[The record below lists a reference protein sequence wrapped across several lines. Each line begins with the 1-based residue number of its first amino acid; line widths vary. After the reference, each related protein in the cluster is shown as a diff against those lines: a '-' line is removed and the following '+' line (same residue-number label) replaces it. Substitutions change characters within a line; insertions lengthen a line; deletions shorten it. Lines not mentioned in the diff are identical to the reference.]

1 MSVSEPTLTHPRPF
15 FYSIPVFGWVARDL
29 NEGAPDTI
37 YYLLVALL
45 TLVILAVMQWGI
57 VALSMTAL
65 AMVPVIFAV
74 LILITVGK

>member
-1 MSVSEPTLTHPRPF
+1 MSVYEPSLARNRSA
-15 FYSIPVFGWVARDL
+15 FYAIPIIGWVARDL
-29 NEGAPDTI
+29 KEGTPDTI

-45 TLVILAVMQWGI
+45 TLLVLAVMKWGI

-65 AMVPVIFAV
+65 AMVPVMMVI